1 MMTDPIADM
10 LTRIRNAITA
20 KHTKTVMPFSK
31 VKTEI
36 ARILKEEG
44 YINDF
49 RTIESGAKAT
59 ITVMLRYG
67 PDGERV
73 ISGLRRVSRSGCRV
87 YVKKGEIPKVLGGL
101 GISIVST
108 PKGLMTGANSRKQ
121 GLGGEIICNVW

>member
-20 KHTKTVMPFSK
+20 KHRKTSVPFSK
-31 VKTEI
+31 VKVEI
-36 ARILKEEG
+36 ARILKQEG
-44 YINDF
+44 YIEDF
-49 RTIESGAKAT
+49 KTTQSGVKSA
-59 ITVMLRYG
+59 ITVVLRYG

-73 ISGLRRVSRSGCRV
+73 ISGLERVSRSGCRV
-87 YVKKGEIPKVLGGL
+87 YVKKDEIPKVLGGL

-108 PKGLMTGANSRKQ
+108 PKGLMTGAQSRKQ